1 MSTIK
6 GPFDFTGSFGNI
18 RCYED
23 TALGKRILSRKG
35 GPTRDQFLTHPKYAR
50 QREFSKEFG
59 GRSKW
64 ASMLK
69 ATLSDV
75 GHLMYARCFNQIMIA
90 GNPIQQRDL
99 TGKNGFRAVV
109 VKNDPGRLLRIDFNE
124 RRPFSKVLSDIYMIG
139 LSPDKRTVT
148 LTIPRFIPSRDLWW
162 VSKFFAVRFYL
173 VIAQIADV
181 AWNPVTEKYE
191 PVVSDLD
198 QLTRCVKG
206 NWIIKNSLP
215 VDVALETSFDLP
227 PFSLP
232 GTSMI
237 VAMGVEIAT
246 SLTNGV
252 PNPPTKSGTMAIVGC
267 YTE

>member
-18 RCYED
+18 RCYDD
-23 TALGKRILSRKG
+23 TALGKRILSKKG

-69 ATLSDV
+69 ARLSDV

-90 GNPIQQRDL
+90 GNPIQQLDL
-99 TGKNGFRAVV
+99 TGKKGFRAVV
-109 VKNDPGRLLRIDFNE
+109 VKNDPGRLLKIDFNE
-124 RRPFSKVLSDIYMIG
+124 RRPFGKVIREIYVISLS
-139 LSPDKRTVT
+139 SDKKTVT
-148 LTIPRFIPSRDLWW
+148 LTIPGFLSTRDLWW
-162 VSKFFAVRFYL
+162 VSKFYAVRFYL

-181 AWNPVTEKYE
+181 AWNAVNAQYE
-191 PVVSDLD
+191 PVVSGLEVH
-198 QLTRCVKG
+198 TRCSIS
-206 NWIIKNSLP
+206 NWVIKNSLP
-215 VDVALETSFDLP
+215 VDVALEASFDLP
-227 PFSLP
+227 PFSLS

-246 SLTNGV
+246 SSTNGV

>member
-18 RCYED
+18 RCYDD
-23 TALGKRILSRKG
+23 TALGKRILSKKG

-69 ATLSDV
+69 ARLSDV
-75 GHLMYARCFNQIMIA
+75 CHLMYARCFNQIMIA
-90 GNPIQQRDL
+90 ANPIQQLDL
-99 TGKNGFRAVV
+99 TGKIGFRAVV
-109 VKNDPGRLLRIDFNE
+109 VKNDPGRLLKIDFNE
-124 RRPFSKVLSDIYMIG
+124 RRPFGKVIRDIYQIS

-148 LTIPRFIPSRDLWW
+148 LTIPGFISTRDLWW
-162 VSKFFAVRFYL
+162 VSKFYAVRFYL
-173 VIAQIADV
+173 VIAQIADM
-181 AWNPVTEKYE
+181 AWNAVNERYK
-191 PVVSDLD
+191 PVVSSLEVH
-198 QLTRCVKG
+198 TRCSIS
-206 NWIIKNSLP
+206 NWFIKNSLP
-215 VDVALETSFDLP
+215 IDVMLEATLEQP
-227 PFSLP
+227 PFSSE

-246 SLTNGV
+246 SSTNGV
-252 PNPPTKSGTMAIVGC
+252 PNTPTKSGSMAIVGC